1 MSTTAQLQDLHDD
14 YVWQVNAAVG
24 EDRPDIVRQLTSDY
38 LDRALELFSADE
50 PAGCGRDDCLVCQSP
65 AFAPGN
71 APRGRRRRLAGGRR
85 RLLFRRRADRV
96 PRLR

>member
-38 LDRALELFSADE
+38 LDLALELFSANE
-50 PAGCGRDDCLVCQSP
+50 PAGCGREDCMVCRRPVSTI
-65 AFAPGN
+65 GN
-71 APRGRRRRLAGGRR
+71 VPRGRRRLVQDGLRALFHRR
-85 RLLFRRRADRV
+85 
-96 PRLR
+96 